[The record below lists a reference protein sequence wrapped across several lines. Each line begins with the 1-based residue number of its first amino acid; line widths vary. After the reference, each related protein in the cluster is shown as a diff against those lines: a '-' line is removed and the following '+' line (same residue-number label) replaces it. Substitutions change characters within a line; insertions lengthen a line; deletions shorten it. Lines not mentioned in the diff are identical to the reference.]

1 MSCLTPRPTQSR
13 RGNGALRAFTL
24 VETVI
29 CMVITGV
36 MLVAALS
43 AVAASRTGQ
52 YKITERQ
59 RGELLAQELM
69 AEIVAQSYE
78 EPGGAVNLGTD
89 AGEAGNCRADW
100 DDVDDYRLWSASP
113 PEKKDGTVIPDLA
126 GWLRSSEVAWV
137 NPADITQIIVA
148 KTGAKRITVTVSHN
162 GTPVATLTA
171 LRTSAR

>member
-1 MSCLTPRPTQSR
+1 MTR
-13 RGNGALRAFTL
+13 RQIAVPSAASGCRRAFTL

-43 AVAASRTGQ
+43 AVAASRVGQ
-52 YKITERQ
+52 YKLTERQ

-69 AEIVAQSYE
+69 AEILAQSYE

-89 AGEAGNCRADW
+89 ALEPGNCRANW

-113 PEKKDGTVIPDLA
+113 PQEKDGTDIPDLE
-126 GWLRSSEVAWV
+126 GWMRSSEVVWV
-137 NPADITQIIVA
+137 NSADITQIVVA
-148 KTGAKRITVTVSHN
+148 NTGAKRITVTVSHN

-171 LRTSAR
+171 LRTSSR